1 MSSYNNQLQ
10 KKKLW
15 CQIAKGKKAVDREK
29 GCQTAKTKLK
39 KNKACAHH
47 WVGSRCSLRVGCCRR
62 SRRCSSLPWVVA
74 AGCVLCAVGR
84 AWVWGVAAGCGGRG
98 WVPGLWFL
106 LEFGERLR
114 SDSTLRGRGGLCFW
128 LSYRVGLGRVSPT
141 PTAGKNCY
149 FCHVAISAMT
159 AMAPPFESCHATA
172 IRWRF
177 FKKPPC
183 FFAMAAIWQHW
194 SQFNK
199 LS

>member
-1 MSSYNNQLQ
+1 MHESQGCYL
-10 KKKLW
+10 KRG

-47 WVGSRCSLRVGCCRR
+47 GVGSRCSLRVGCCRR

-106 LEFGERLR
+106 LEFGERSR
-114 SDSTLRGRGGLCFW
+114 AKRE
-128 LSYRVGLGRVSPT
+128 
-141 PTAGKNCY
+141 
-149 FCHVAISAMT
+149 ISALSATVVFSQAQCMT
-159 AMAPPFESCHATA
+159 GAKLKSTYSPLA
-172 IRWRF
+172 RGWR
-177 FKKPPC
+177 
-183 FFAMAAIWQHW
+183 
-194 SQFNK
+194 
-199 LS
+199 